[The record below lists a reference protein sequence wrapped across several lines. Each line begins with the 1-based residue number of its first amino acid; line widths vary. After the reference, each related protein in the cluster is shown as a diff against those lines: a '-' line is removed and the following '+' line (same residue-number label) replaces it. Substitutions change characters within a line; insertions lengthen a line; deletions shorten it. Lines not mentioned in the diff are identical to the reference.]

1 MGSYRYS
8 SEANSDMEKIA
19 LYLLDLNPVVA
30 HRFLDELEQASELL
44 AKHPLLGRMREELA
58 DGLRS
63 FPIGNYLIFYT
74 IAPDGI
80 YIVRIIYGG
89 RDLPGIFVG

>member
-1 MGSYRYS
+1 MSSYRFS
-8 SEANSDMEKIA
+8 SEANADMEKIA
-19 LYLLDLNPVVA
+19 LYLLDLNPTAA
-30 HRFLDELEQASELL
+30 HRFLDALDLACELL
-44 AKHPLLGRMREELA
+44 AEHPQLGRTRQELA

-80 YIVRIIYGG
+80 DIVRIIYGG
-89 RDLPGIFVG
+89 RGLPEIFGR